1 MLLSLHPR
9 LYLYLYLYMYK
20 YLLSDD
26 AHDDDH
32 EAYRL
37 HDDEDD
43 DDAEIY
49 FTGQCCETRWFASAF
64 DIQAS
69 ARRRRSF
76 YTGDRVC
83 LFTRCLLLR

>member
-9 LYLYLYLYMYK
+9 LYLYLFLYMHQ

-26 AHDDDH
+26 DHDDDH

-49 FTGQCCETRWFASAF
+49 FIGQCCEPDVSLPLLELGGH
-64 DIQAS
+64 DV
-69 ARRRRSF
+69 RSS
-76 YTGDRVC
+76 R
-83 LFTRCLLLR
+83 LLVGGQHHH

>member
-9 LYLYLYLYMYK
+9 LYLYMFLYVHQ
-20 YLLSDD
+20 YLLSGDD
-26 AHDDDH
+26 HDDDH

-49 FTGQCCETRWFASAF
+49 FIGLCCETFSSPALAWLAKL
-64 DIQAS
+64 QAEE
-69 ARRRRSF
+69 R
-76 YTGDRVC
+76 
-83 LFTRCLLLR
+83 L

>member
-9 LYLYLYLYMYK
+9 LYLYLLLYMHQ
-20 YLLSDD
+20 YLLSGDD
-26 AHDDDH
+26 HDDDH

-49 FTGQCCETRWFASAF
+49 FIGQCCETRWFAS
-64 DIQAS
+64 
-69 ARRRRSF
+69 
-76 YTGDRVC
+76 VP
-83 LFTRCLLLR
+83 